1 MPVVN
6 VRLLGVSRRC
16 KNDRLATENNRAM
29 QGSNVVPDRLVHFS
43 VVTAVR
49 DKKLTSGPSSLTHMG

>member
-1 MPVVN
+1 MSGYLESPDD
-6 VRLLGVSRRC
+6 VRM
-16 KNDRLATENNRAM
+16 RLATENNRAM
-29 QGSNVVPDRLVHFS
+29 QGSNVVPDRLVHLS

>member
-1 MPVVN
+1 MSGYLESPDD
-6 VRLLGVSRRC
+6 VRM
-16 KNDRLATENNRAM
+16 RLATENNRAM